1 MKVLFLDIDGVLNL
15 WPKPQ
20 RTGIFD
26 KTACINLE
34 FLLNKVPDLNI
45 VISSSWRYKGL
56 DKMQEILQSNGID
69 PRRVTDVTGNEQ
81 SKDHKDHRGYQIELW
96 LERHPD
102 VKNFAIVDDNTD
114 FVPLMHKL
122 VKTNKYGG
130 LTQSKVEKLIEL
142 LNE

>member
-15 WPKPQ
+15 WPKPR

-34 FLLNKVPDLNI
+34 FLLNKVPDSNI
-45 VISSSWRYKGL
+45 VVSSTWRSKGL
-56 DKMQEILQSNGID
+56 DKMKEILQSNGID
-69 PRRVTDVTGNEQ
+69 PRRVVDVTGHEQ
-81 SKDHKDHRGYQIELW
+81 SKDHKDHRGYQVELW

-102 VKNFAIVDDNTD
+102 VKSFAIVDDNTD